1 MTDEPRNGDAPLA
14 SPILRAPP
22 PRPKRPL
29 WRTLLWVLAIVVVA
43 GLVGYLL
50 TPRTPAAGAGGPAGA
65 GGGGRHG
72 GAGGGRGGRS
82 GRPPTVVGVATAA
95 TGDIP
100 IQINALG
107 AVTPQASVTVH
118 TRIAGTLM
126 AVYFT
131 EGQSVRQGQLLALVD
146 PRPYQVAL
154 EQAQGQLL
162 HDQALLDNAR
172 IDLNR
177 YKTLAAQDSIA
188 HQQVDTQAALV
199 KQDQGT
205 VVADKAAVDNAKL
218 NLVYCHITAPV
229 SGRVGLRQVDAG
241 NFVQTGDTNG
251 VVVINQV
258 DPITVVFTVP
268 EDDIPQINAHTS
280 PGHGLPVTAFDRTG
294 TTTLGQ
300 GELMT
305 LDNQIDPTTG
315 MVKAK
320 AKFANPRGMLFPSQ
334 FVNVTMLVDTLKNAV
349 TIPAVAVRH
358 GPNGDFVYV
367 IQEGSTVKMTN
378 VKVGPAQGETT
389 SIASG
394 LAVGDRVVTDGGDR
408 LSDGSKVVLP
418 EDAAKMAGH
427 NRQPKPTGFFGWLQG
442 LFGKKPAP
450 DQAAA
455 GGGSGGSDSGSGGA
469 GAGGGHGGGRMQA
482 MLAGLGLTPD
492 QDAKVKQ
499 ILADARTKAQG
510 SDDPDARRT
519 AMQDARTQIE
529 AILTP
534 AQKAKFAQE
543 RAEQASGGG
552 GGSGAPQQVPATPPP
567 TTSSAP
573 VVSSIGPAKS
583 TPKPTASAAPSGAPS
598 SGGSHWGGGQGGGG
612 GDRLARLTEQLGLDA
627 GQQAKAKAIF
637 DAARAKAE
645 GSSDPDARHTA
656 MREAMGQLEAILRP
670 DQKAKFEAAR
680 AARESGGGGSGGS
693 Q

>member
-1 MTDEPRNGDAPLA
+1 MTDEPRTGDAPLA

-29 WRTLLWVLAIVVVA
+29 WRTLLWVAVVVVIA
-43 GLVGYLL
+43 IAVAWAL
-50 TPRTPAAGAGGPAGA
+50 TPHTPAAGAGGAGA
-65 GGGGRHG
+65 GGGRHG
-72 GAGGGRGGRS
+72 GGASGGRGGGRS

-95 TGDIP
+95 LGDIP

-131 EGQSVRQGQLLALVD
+131 EGQSVRQGQQLALVD

-188 HQQVDTQAALV
+188 RQQVDTQAALV

-205 VVADKAAVDNAKL
+205 VLADKASVDNAKL

-229 SGRVGLRQVDAG
+229 SGRVGLRQVDPG

-251 VVVINQV
+251 VVIINQV

-268 EDDIPQINAHTS
+268 EDDIPQINAHMS

-294 TTTLGQ
+294 ATTLGQ

-315 MVKAK
+315 TVKAK
-320 AKFANPRGMLFPSQ
+320 ARFANPRGMLFPSQ

-358 GPNGDFVYV
+358 GPQGDFVYV
-367 IQEGSTVKMTN
+367 VQEGSTVKMTA

-408 LSDGSKVVLP
+408 LSDGSTVVLP
-418 EDAAKMAGH
+418 EDAAKKLGAQ
-427 NRQPKPTGFFGWLQG
+427 RQQKPAGFFGWLQG
-442 LFGKKPAP
+442 LFGKKPAA

-455 GGGSGGSDSGSGGA
+455 GGGSGGYGGGSDSGSG
-469 GAGGGHGGGRMQA
+469 AGGGRGAGRMQA

-499 ILADARTKAQG
+499 IMADARSKAQG

-534 AQKAKFAQE
+534 DQKAKFEQE
-543 RAEQASGGG
+543 RSGQALGG
-552 GGSGAPQQVPATPPP
+552 GGSSAPQQVPAPPPP

-583 TPKPTASAAPSGAPS
+583 KPTPATPPAASAAPA
-598 SGGSHWGGGQGGGG
+598 GGGDHGGGG

-670 DQKAKFEAAR
+670 DQKAKLEAAR
-680 AARESGGGGSGGS
+680 AARESGGGSGGS